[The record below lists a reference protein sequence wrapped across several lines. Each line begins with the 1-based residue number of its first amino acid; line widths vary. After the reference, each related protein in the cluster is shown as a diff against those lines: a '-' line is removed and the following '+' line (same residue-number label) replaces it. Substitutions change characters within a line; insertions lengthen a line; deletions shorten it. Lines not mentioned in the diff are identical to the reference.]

1 MATCRSDLV
10 TPFHALRS
18 APVLNP
24 PPIHTAELICTGDEL
39 LNGATLNTH
48 SRTLG
53 EALKGLGVVLVREAS
68 LRDDQAAIA
77 AAIRAALARVD
88 VVFVTGGLGPTR
100 DDITREAVAEALGV
114 GLETDKIFERAI
126 RMRYKA
132 AGREW
137 TPDRARQA
145 VKIEGGRLLKN
156 PVGSAPAHRIPV
168 AATDDGEAGKLL
180 FVLPGPP
187 REFVACLQSEILP
200 EIAERSAGRRVE
212 RSCMLAGMGES
223 EVERVL
229 TGHAFPAGVE
239 LGFRANPMGL
249 ELRLVASEEGPE
261 LVAASAQLRDLLGDH
276 IYSDQRMYLPEFITR
291 TLLERGLTA
300 CTAES
305 CTAGWLGKY
314 LTDLP
319 GSSSAFVGGV
329 IAYSNDIKER
339 LLDVPRDLLI
349 AHGAVSEPVAKA
361 MAAGARARLG
371 ADYALSITGIAGP
384 GGGTD
389 TKPVGLVFVG
399 LAGPDGTHAFEHRLS
414 GDREQI
420 RMFAAMRALNA
431 LRVALG

>member
-1 MATCRSDLV
+1 M
-10 TPFHALRS
+10 
-18 APVLNP
+18 NP
-24 PPIHTAELICTGDEL
+24 SSIHTAELICTGDEL

-53 EALKGLGVVLVREAS
+53 EALKRRGVVLVREAS

-100 DDITREAVAEALGV
+100 DDIAREAVAEALGC
-114 GLETDKIFERAI
+114 GLEIDKVFERAI

-132 AGREW
+132 AGRTW

-145 VKIEGGRLLKN
+145 LRVEGGTLLKN
-156 PVGSAPAHRIPV
+156 PVGSAPAHRIAV
-168 AATDDGEAGKLL
+168 TVAADDVAADDAATDEAAAEKLL

-212 RSCMLAGMGES
+212 RSCMVAGMGES
-223 EVERVL
+223 EVERIL
-229 TGHAFPAGVE
+229 AGHEFPAGVE

-261 LVAASAQLRDLLGDH
+261 LDTASAQLRDLLGAH
-276 IYSDQRMYLPEFITR
+276 IYSDQRMYLPEFVTR

-329 IAYSNDIKER
+329 IAYSNEIKER

-384 GGGTD
+384 GGGTE

-399 LAGPDGTHAFEHRLS
+399 LAGPEGARAFEHRLS

-431 LRVALG
+431 LRVTLG